1 MNFVYSE
8 ALLILLTVTEKP
20 FDVICSA
27 SIAWKMIF
35 PHFVA

>member
-1 MNFVYSE
+1 MNFVYSGDLE
-8 ALLILLTVTEKP
+8 ILLTVTEKP
-20 FDVICSA
+20 FDVICTA